1 MSLSN
6 QQRRH
11 LRGLSHAL
19 KPVVAVAGKGL
30 SEAVMSEI
38 ESALDQHELIKIRLR
53 SDRDTREQWAA
64 KIALQCAAEVVQ
76 KIGQIACYY
85 RRNPKKPLIELPRT

>member
-11 LRGLSHAL
+11 LRGLSHSL
-19 KPVVAVAGKGL
+19 KPVVVVAGKGL
-30 SEAVMSEI
+30 NEAVMSEI
-38 ESALDQHELIKIRLR
+38 EVALDHHELIKVRLR
-53 SDRDTREQWAA
+53 SDRNAREQWAA
-64 KIALQCAAEVVQ
+64 EISLKCAAEVVQ

-85 RRNPKKPLIELPRT
+85 RRNPKKPLIELPRA